1 MSDFTIRGL
10 DHVTITA
17 PEELE
22 TDVLEFYGTF
32 LGLRRL
38 DKPEGGTGSPGT
50 WFAVGDVQLHVA
62 RDSHNPPP
70 TAHFA
75 VTVGDFDVAVERLRD
90 SGYHIEQAHPVPG
103 RRRLYTRDPAG
114 NRIEIVSFDKR

>member
-10 DHVTITA
+10 DHVTVTA

-22 TDVLEFYGTF
+22 KDVLEFYVKT

-38 DKPEGGTGSPGT
+38 DKPEGTSSAGS
-50 WFAVGDVQLHVA
+50 WFAVGDAQLHVS

-75 VTVGDFDVAVERLRD
+75 VTVSDFDAAVERLRD

-114 NRIEIVSFDKR
+114 NRIEIVSYDQ

>member
-22 TDVLEFYGTF
+22 TEVLEFYGTF
-32 LGLRRL
+32 MGLKRL
-38 DKPEGGTGSPGT
+38 DKPGGTSPMGA
-50 WFAVGDVQLHVA
+50 WFAVGDVQLHVS

-75 VTVGDFDVAVERLRD
+75 VTVADFDAAVARLRD

-114 NRIEIVSFDKR
+114 NRVEIVGYDKR

>member
-1 MSDFTIRGL
+1 MSDFAIRGL

-22 TDVLEFYGTF
+22 TAVLEFYGTF

-38 DKPEGGTGSPGT
+38 DKPEGASSPEA
-50 WFAVGDVQLHVA
+50 WFAIGDVQLHVS

-75 VTVGDFDVAVERLRD
+75 VTVRDFDMTVERLRD

-103 RRRLYTRDPAG
+103 SQRLYTRDPAG
-114 NRIEIVSFDKR
+114 NRIEIVSYDTR

>member
-22 TDVLEFYGTF
+22 TDVIEFYGTVM
-32 LGLRRL
+32 GLPRL
-38 DKPEGGTGSPGT
+38 EQPEGTGSPEA
-50 WFAVGDVQLHVA
+50 WFALGDVQLHVS

-75 VTVGDFDVAVERLRD
+75 VTVGDFDAAVARLRD
-90 SGYHIEQAHPVPG
+90 SGYHIEQALPVPG
-103 RRRLYTRDPAG
+103 TRRLYTRDPAG
-114 NRIEIVSFDKR
+114 NRVEIVGYDQR

>member
-22 TDVLEFYGTF
+22 KEVLEFYGN
-32 LGLRRL
+32 LMGLERL
-38 DKPEGGTGSPGT
+38 EQPEGTGSPDA
-50 WFAVGDVQLHVA
+50 WFALGDVQLHVS

-75 VTVGDFDVAVERLRD
+75 VTVVDFDAAVARLRD
-90 SGYHIEQAHPVPG
+90 SGYHIEQAYPVPG
-103 RRRLYTRDPAG
+103 TRRLYTRDPAG
-114 NRIEIVSFDKR
+114 NQVEIVGYDKS

>member
-1 MSDFTIRGL
+1 MSDFTIRRL

-22 TDVLEFYGTF
+22 TAVLEFYGTF
-32 LGLRRL
+32 LGLSRL
-38 DKPEGGTGSPGT
+38 DKPEGTSAPGA
-50 WFAVGDVQLHVA
+50 WFAIGDVQLHVS

-103 RRRLYTRDPAG
+103 RQRLYTRDPAG
-114 NRIEIVSFDKR
+114 NRVEIVSYDHR

>member
-22 TDVLEFYGTF
+22 TEVLEFYGNF
-32 LGLRRL
+32 LGLKRL
-38 DKPEGGTGSPGT
+38 DKPEGTGSPGA
-50 WFAVGDVQLHVA
+50 WFAVGDLQLHVS
-62 RDSHNPPP
+62 RDTHNPPP

-75 VTVGDFDVAVERLRD
+75 VTVSDFDIAVERLRD
-90 SGYHIEQAHPVPG
+90 SGFHIEQAHPVPG

-114 NRIEIVSFDKR
+114 NRVEIVSYDQR

>member
-22 TDVLEFYGTF
+22 KDVLEFYGNF

-38 DKPEGGTGSPGT
+38 DKPEGTSSPGS
-50 WFAVGDVQLHVA
+50 WFAVGDAQLHVS

-75 VTVGDFDVAVERLRD
+75 VTVSDFDVAVERLRD

-114 NRIEIVSFDKR
+114 NRVEIVSYDQR

>member
-10 DHVTITA
+10 DHVSITA

-22 TDVLEFYGTF
+22 KDVLEFYGNF
-32 LGLRRL
+32 LGLRQL
-38 DKPEGGTGSPGT
+38 DKSEGTNSPET
-50 WFAVGDVQLHVA
+50 WFALGDLQLHVT

-103 RRRLYTRDPAG
+103 SRRLYTRDPAG
-114 NRIEIVSFDKR
+114 NRVEIVSYDQR

>member
-22 TDVLEFYGTF
+22 KDVLEFYGT
-32 LGLRRL
+32 LMGLKRL
-38 DKPEGGTGSPGT
+38 EQPEGTASPDA
-50 WFAVGDVQLHVA
+50 WFALGDVQLHVT

-75 VTVGDFDVAVERLRD
+75 VTVVDFDAAVERTARLRV
-90 SGYHIEQAHPVPG
+90 SHRAGLPG
-103 RRRLYTRDPAG
+103 SRHAEALRA
-114 NRIEIVSFDKR
+114 